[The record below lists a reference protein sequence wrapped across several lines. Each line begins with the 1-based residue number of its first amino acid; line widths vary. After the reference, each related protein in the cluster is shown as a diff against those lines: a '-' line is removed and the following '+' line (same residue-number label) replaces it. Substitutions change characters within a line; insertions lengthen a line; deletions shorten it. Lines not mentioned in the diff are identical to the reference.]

1 MEKSRYTRAVIE
13 LLSLPNPELF
23 STTITVMLTKI
34 ASDENISVAEA
45 RKKYKAIAK
54 TRSIMDEEED

>member
-1 MEKSRYTRAVIE
+1 MADYKYTRAVIE

-23 STTITVMLTKI
+23 STTITVLLTKI

-45 RKKYKAIAK
+45 RKKYTAIASA
-54 TRSIMDEEED
+54 RSIMNEED